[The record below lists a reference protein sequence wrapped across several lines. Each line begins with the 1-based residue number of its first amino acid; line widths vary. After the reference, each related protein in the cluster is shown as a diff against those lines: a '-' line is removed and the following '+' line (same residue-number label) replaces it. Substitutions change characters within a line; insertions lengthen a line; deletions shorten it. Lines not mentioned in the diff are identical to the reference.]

1 MQAVTVLIDSTHRR
15 WFLAVTIV
23 GSTAYIAY
31 RVLSASRPEP
41 LTGGSFVGLWYGVV
55 GTLLMVFAGLLAA
68 HRKAPVRWWM
78 GPRKFW
84 LKGHIWLGLLS
95 VVFLWCHSG
104 FAWGGTLEMALWF
117 VFLAVFVS
125 GILGLTLQQIM
136 PRLLTSRVP
145 CEAPYEQ
152 IPHLCEV
159 MRRESDAMVDVI
171 CGPHDPSPHAVENT
185 LAAAQYASN
194 ARAQLRDFYE
204 QDVRPFLAPEVPPR
218 NPLLN
223 PVQVEARFSK
233 LRRLPGMEEVEAEI
247 EKLARFCEERRLL
260 LEQERIHFWLHS
272 WLMIHVP
279 LSAALLVLTL
289 LHIVTALYY

>member
-1 MQAVTVLIDSTHRR
+1 MLIDSTHRR
-15 WFLAVTIV
+15 WFFATLLI
-23 GSTAYIAY
+23 GSFAYIAY
-31 RVLSASRPEP
+31 RVLNVVRPEA

-55 GTLLMVFAGLLAA
+55 GTLLVIFAGLLAA
-68 HRKAPVRWWM
+68 HRKAPVRWWI

-104 FAWGGTLEMALWF
+104 FSWGGTLEMVLWL
-117 VFLAVFVS
+117 VLLAVVLT
-125 GILGLTLQQIM
+125 GILGLTLQQM
-136 PRLLTSRVP
+136 LPRLLTSRVP
-145 CEAPYEQ
+145 FEAPYEQ

-159 MRRESDAMVDVI
+159 MRHEADSIVDAI
-171 CGPHDPSPHAVENT
+171 CGPHDTSPHAVENT

-204 QDVRPFLAPEVPPR
+204 QDVRPFLSPNVPSN

-223 PVQVEARFSK
+223 LVQVEARFSK
-233 LRRLPGMEEVEAEI
+233 LRRLPGMDELEEEVR
-247 EKLARFCEERRLL
+247 KLAQFCEERRQY
-260 LEQERIHFWLHS
+260 LEQERIHVWLHA
-272 WLMIHVP
+272 WLMIHIP
-279 LSAALLVLTL
+279 LTAALLVLGV